1 MIDSQPLV
9 ELKSQFRKKA
19 LMTVAAFAVV
29 LVATMRLFSAM
40 YNPVAVESEMLV
52 TQNAGLKHL
61 IGQRGNQSTS
71 LARTIPARVFKVQPS
86 SHWINWLEE
95 ITASFGCSMTSLT
108 PEASSDS
115 LVLSS
120 WDLGIAG
127 NYNCVGMLAQ
137 NLEQSASIV
146 EITSLTIQPASANTY
161 LDALVT
167 FNVWLADE

>member
-1 MIDSQPLV
+1 
-9 ELKSQFRKKA
+9 
-19 LMTVAAFAVV
+19 
-29 LVATMRLFSAM
+29 
-40 YNPVAVESEMLV
+40 
-52 TQNAGLKHL
+52 
-61 IGQRGNQSTS
+61 
-71 LARTIPARVFKVQPS
+71 
-86 SHWINWLEE
+86 
-95 ITASFGCSMTSLT
+95 MTSLT

-146 EITSLTIQPASANTY
+146 EIISLTIKPASANTY